1 MLNLPSTGSKFAKP
15 IKRCL
20 VASPGFVIATA
31 DFSALE
37 NRVIANLAREDTLI
51 QLYDNNLDGHCVNSL
66 YYFREEIAQHI
77 PLTGDLTIDA
87 KLYENKLD
95 EIEELKKIRQR
106 GKGPTFGLQYGA
118 HPPKIAATIKCTLP
132 EAQQIFNRYHNEL
145 YPKVTEFRENYVMPT
160 ALENGKIHLGLGCYI
175 KTDDPNRDCRT
186 IVNSCSQFWS
196 ILTLLT
202 INKMNQLILQAGY
215 GKDILCISTIYDSVY
230 YEVKDNP
237 TIIKWLNTTLI
248 NTMEQNFIED
258 QIVKNIAALDI
269 GYDWAAVKT
278 ISRDADEAE
287 IVEVLE
293 SFKTV
298 K

>member
-77 PLTGDLTIDA
+77 PLTGDLTVDA
-87 KLYENKLD
+87 KLYESKLD
-95 EIEELKKIRQR
+95 EIGELKKIRQR

-118 HPPKIAATIKCTLP
+118 HPPKIAATIKCTLS

-196 ILTLLT
+196 ILTLLA
-202 INKMNQLILQAGY
+202 INKVNLLIEQAGLS
-215 GKDILCISTIYDSVY
+215 DSIRCISSIYDSVY
-230 YEVKDNP
+230 YEVKED
-237 TIIKWLNTTLI
+237 TTTLKWLNDTLI
-248 NTMEQNFIED
+248 PVMEQDFIPN
-258 QIVKNIAALDI
+258 QIVKNIVALDI
-269 GYDWAAVKT
+269 GYDWANLKT
-278 ISRDADEAE
+278 ISNMATENE
-287 IVEVLE
+287 IQETLD
-293 SFKTV
+293 SFKSV